1 MPESG
6 VTLSSLTLRGVPARA
21 RDVLRLQGV
30 TVHDTPSGPSAP
42 ALTAV
47 LQTPRGDVVL
57 SSE

>member
-1 MPESG
+1 
-6 VTLSSLTLRGVPARA
+6 V
-21 RDVLRLQGV
+21 Q
-30 TVHDTPSGPSAP
+30 DTPSGPAAP